1 MIRIVLSKIV
11 LREIPF
17 CWSDWIIFYWSC
29 ILDLSRLMC
38 LFLFYPILDYSFSY
52 EHFNTPSS
60 IGQPRKPIS
69 NGLHQEYSSSFWL
82 WLYAG
87 KNRNHWFI
95 LLQGGTCCFTLI
107 YWNVGFFTF
116 WKMVMGRAYASTTSR
131 LTFLK
136 DCGGCTCFSGARFCC
151 YQFICCCL

>member
-1 MIRIVLSKIV
+1 MFVLEIIRIMLSKILMRNLILLIRLDYV
-11 LREIPF
+11 LL
-17 CWSDWIIFYWSC
+17 
-29 ILDLSRLMC
+29 ILYPWFIQINVFV
-38 LFLFYPILDYSFSY
+38 FLFYPIPDYSFSY

-82 WLYAG
+82 WLYTG

-107 YWNVGFFTF
+107 YWNVGVFYLLEDGHG
-116 WKMVMGRAYASTTSR
+116 KILRQYH
-131 LTFLK
+131 L
-136 DCGGCTCFSGARFCC
+136 C
-151 YQFICCCL
+151 

>member
-1 MIRIVLSKIV
+1 MLGCTGNYKDYALQDCDERNPILLIRLDY
-11 LREIPF
+11 LLL
-17 CWSDWIIFYWSC
+17 
-29 ILDLSRLMC
+29 ILYPRFIQINVFV
-38 LFLFYPILDYSFSY
+38 FLFYPILDYSFSY

-82 WLYAG
+82 WLYTG

-107 YWNVGFFTF
+107 YWNIGGF
-116 WKMVMGRAYASTTSR
+116 WKMVMERSYASITS
-131 LTFLK
+131 
-136 DCGGCTCFSGARFCC
+136 G
-151 YQFICCCL
+151 